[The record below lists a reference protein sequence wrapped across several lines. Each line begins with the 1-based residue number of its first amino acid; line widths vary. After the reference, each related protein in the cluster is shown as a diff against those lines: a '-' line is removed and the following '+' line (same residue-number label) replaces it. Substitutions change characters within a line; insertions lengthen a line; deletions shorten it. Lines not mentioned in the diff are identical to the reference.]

1 MSSLIESEHHFNQ
14 RCAEVGLT
22 PTTINAL
29 NRLDLKSLARLGYSV
44 GQPGQPLP
52 EATLASWLESNFGHA
67 TVGEHS
73 ALKRLIFEG
82 QTLILAELKEQVT
95 HPDRQTAKP
104 VPAAERQRRMEIL
117 KARLVGL
124 HVSESLEPGHA
135 LLDLAAKMEQE
146 NQIQFIPPE
155 KCVSRLHEVMNVKTP
170 TKIVELEA
178 SRLVVKEESAGLEQ
192 PASSALQ
199 LQDAL
204 RRRGLALVFAQ
215 SCSWGS
221 YEKYVCKL
229 FGHLA
234 RDPPPGMARCSV
246 SQLAE
251 ADRQCWVRLI
261 QMGISPRKRPD
272 GTYPL
277 DEELAKVLESYE
289 VSFTLQ
295 PRLAKDAPSKRS
307 GRGSGSDKKRQ
318 HVDNHTGHGKQKFL
332 KPGGGKGA
340 GREPR
345 LPKEFVAAGAVR
357 TTPDR
362 SEICFGYSLNKCT
375 AKDCKRAHVCAKCF
389 GAHPLKEH
397 K

>member
-1 MSSLIESEHHFNQ
+1 M
-14 RCAEVGLT
+14 
-22 PTTINAL
+22 
-29 NRLDLKSLARLGYSV
+29 
-44 GQPGQPLP
+44 
-52 EATLASWLESNFGHA
+52 
-67 TVGEHS
+67 
-73 ALKRLIFEG
+73 
-82 QTLILAELKEQVT
+82 
-95 HPDRQTAKP
+95 
-104 VPAAERQRRMEIL
+104 
-117 KARLVGL
+117 GL

-246 SQLAE
+246 SQPRPTGSAGCALSRWE
-251 ADRQCWVRLI
+251 SVRASVLTAPTPLTRSW
-261 QMGISPRKRPD
+261 QRFWKAFGKRLRK
-272 GTYPL
+272 
-277 DEELAKVLESYE
+277 
-289 VSFTLQ
+289 
-295 PRLAKDAPSKRS
+295 
-307 GRGSGSDKKRQ
+307 
-318 HVDNHTGHGKQKFL
+318 
-332 KPGGGKGA
+332 
-340 GREPR
+340 
-345 LPKEFVAAGAVR
+345 
-357 TTPDR
+357 
-362 SEICFGYSLNKCT
+362 
-375 AKDCKRAHVCAKCF
+375 
-389 GAHPLKEH
+389 
-397 K
+397 